1 VEPEDEGVVV
11 RQTCREAIVL
21 KNGRLS
27 PMKKGNVCLK
37 YETEI
42 ITTEV
47 EVESTKDVVIVV
59 DVEGADTRILVKVV
73 ALPLVALV
81 TAHH

>member
-1 VEPEDEGVVV
+1 
-11 RQTCREAIVL
+11 
-21 KNGRLS
+21 
-27 PMKKGNVCLK
+27 MKKGNVCLK